1 MNKIVNLNHSLY
13 SKMLRDLVIFLF
25 GREFLEWLFMYIGT
39 ECRHCLLRERERE
52 REKERFTEFLRKRE
66 RFTDLLDGEGVI

>member
-1 MNKIVNLNHSLY
+1 
-13 SKMLRDLVIFLF
+13 
-25 GREFLEWLFMYIGT
+25 MYIGT